1 MIHLWL
7 DFQLIFVRICTYDT
21 CKCDSKMIAIIMWF
35 ATPRSTHDM
44 GFSNVQPQ
52 QPYFTTELSA
62 NCLTLG
68 RGSCTKKVTKVLVPI
83 IIIIIIIF
91 NIGGDVIRLARHVT
105 VRVRPEDG
113 RVARKQRCTVPSS
126 FALLT
131 DSSDPRHGFVVK
143 EKARCARR
151 CNACWTRAISNPVA
165 R

>member
-83 IIIIIIIF
+83 
-91 NIGGDVIRLARHVT
+91 NNPADLCSTYREPT
-105 VRVRPEDG
+105 VV
-113 RVARKQRCTVPSS
+113 CPSAS
-126 FALLT
+126 EPTEALLRNNRPVQNLT
-131 DSSDPRHGFVVK
+131 GS
-143 EKARCARR
+143 RCH
-151 CNACWTRAISNPVA
+151 NPLSTK
-165 R
+165 